1 MQVYL
6 AAPFFSDEQIER
18 VSNIEKA
25 LESNPTV
32 DHFYSPRLHQ
42 QTDAPQFSEEWAR
55 EVFKRDVSQVR
66 KADVIVTV
74 ADYRDNDADSGTAFE
89 QGMAYVLETPIVMFE
104 ETDYQTNLM
113 LTESLTTFISNP
125 AELAQLDFHA
135 LPDQPFS
142 GKRL

>member
-6 AAPFFSDEQIER
+6 AAPFFSDEQISR
-18 VSNIEKA
+18 VSILEQA
-25 LESNPTV
+25 LENNPTV
-32 DHFYSPRLHQ
+32 DDYYSPRQHQ
-42 QTDAPQFSEEWAR
+42 TTDAPQFSAAWAA
-55 EVFKRDVSQVR
+55 EVFQRDVTQVR

-113 LTESLTTFISNP
+113 LTESLTTFISDP
-125 AELAQLDFHA
+125 SELAQLDFHA
-135 LPDQPFS
+135 LPNQPFS